1 MADVKIS
8 GLPVSTTPLAGSE
21 VLPIVQSGQTKQVSV
36 ANLTAARSVSALSIT
51 TTNDSS
57 ISGLTVGKGAGALSG
72 NTVVGTSAL
81 ENNTTGDN
89 NTAVGTFALVT
100 NSTGVNNTAV
110 GYTALFN
117 TTSSNNTALGLQAL
131 STNSTGANNAAN
143 GVRAL
148 TANTTGN
155 NNTAAGY
162 QAGST
167 LTTGSNNA
175 FFGSNAQPSAVD
187 VSNEYTYGDANVT
200 KHRFVGGDI
209 VIGTAGK
216 GIDFSAD
223 GQAAGMTSE
232 LLNDYEEGTWTP
244 TFIGSGGNP
253 TVTFTTQLG
262 SYTKAGRLV
271 FIKLDILVNST
282 SGGSGNLSVG
292 GLPFVNSAINSGL
305 SNAFVFNFVVSPLN
319 YHVVSGSDSIA
330 LFQDTITNTPSTVAD
345 LQASA
350 FLRISGCYSV

>member
-1 MADVKIS
+1 MADAKIS
-8 GLPVSTTPLAGSE
+8 ALPSATTPLVGTE
-21 VLPIVQSGQTKQVSV
+21 VLPIVQSGATVKVASV
-36 ANLTAARSVSALSIT
+36 DIT
-51 TTNDSS
+51 
-57 ISGLTVGKGAGALSG
+57 GGVPVGKGAGAVTS
-72 NTVVGTSAL
+72 NTVVGINALTSNVSGTDITAVGNGAL
-81 ENNTTGDN
+81 QLNTGVR
-89 NTAVGTFALVT
+89 NTAVGANSLTSNTSGIYNSAVGSFALSSVVDGT
-100 NSTGVNNTAV
+100 RNTAIGYAAGNSLNNGSGGIFIGYLAQPQGISDNNTIVIGDGAT
-110 GYTALFN
+110 GNGTN
-117 TTSSNNTALGLQAL
+117 TTTIGNASTTATYLP
-131 STNSTGANNAAN
+131 N
-143 GVRAL
+143 GNLV
-148 TANTTGN
+148 
-155 NNTAAGY
+155 
-162 QAGST
+162 
-167 LTTGSNNA
+167 
-175 FFGSNAQPSAVD
+175 F
-187 VSNEYTYGDANVT
+187 
-200 KHRFVGGDI
+200 
-209 VIGTAGK
+209 GTAGK

-232 LLNDYEEGTWTP
+232 LLDDYEEGTWTP

-262 SYTKAGRLV
+262 SYTKVGRLV

-282 SGGSGNLSVG
+282 SGGSGNLSVS

>member
-1 MADVKIS
+1 MADAKIS
-8 GLPVSTTPLAGSE
+8 ALPASTTPLVGTE
-21 VLPIVQSGQTKQVSV
+21 VLPIVQSGATKQVSI
-36 ANLTAARSVSALSIT
+36 ANVTAGRAVSATSLALNGAASALTPAFIRGGEFSCSSFGADKQLAT
-51 TTNDSS
+51 FGAYNDDLTNGGFVLKSLIADVPTE
-57 ISGLTVGKGAGALSG
+57 IARGGFYGLTVNRG
-72 NTVVGTSAL
+72 NLIIGTS
-81 ENNTTGDN
+81 
-89 NTAVGTFALVT
+89 
-100 NSTGVNNTAV
+100 
-110 GYTALFN
+110 
-117 TTSSNNTALGLQAL
+117 
-131 STNSTGANNAAN
+131 GA
-143 GVRAL
+143 
-148 TANTTGN
+148 
-155 NNTAAGY
+155 
-162 QAGST
+162 
-167 LTTGSNNA
+167 
-175 FFGSNAQPSAVD
+175 
-187 VSNEYTYGDANVT
+187 
-200 KHRFVGGDI
+200 
-209 VIGTAGK
+209 

-232 LLNDYEEGTWTP
+232 LLDDYEEGTWTP